1 MNTEF
6 LFDNIVYFPLLA
18 VVVAV
23 VYLIQFCSV
32 ISPCQIEF
40 NEESKSEMTI
50 MERYNMLSENA
61 FSIYIGCVLAGV
73 AVALVLSSSIILLML
88 MIVQLIYI
96 IPAGIIMFL
105 MYERSIKYWERY
117 GRGEMRKDKKSLT
130 LNKAQIYN

>member
-1 MNTEF
+1 MNTTF
-6 LFDNIVYFPLLA
+6 LFDNIFYFPLLLA
-18 VVVAV
+18 VVAI
-23 VYLIQFCSV
+23 VYAIQFCSV

>member
-6 LFDNIVYFPLLA
+6 LFDNIFYFPLLLA
-18 VVVAV
+18 VVAIVFA
-23 VYLIQFCSV
+23 IQFCSV
-32 ISPCQIEF
+32 ICPCQIEF
-40 NEESKSEMTI
+40 IEESKSEMTI

>member
-1 MNTEF
+1 
-6 LFDNIVYFPLLA
+6 
-18 VVVAV
+18 
-23 VYLIQFCSV
+23 
-32 ISPCQIEF
+32 
-40 NEESKSEMTI
+40 
-50 MERYNMLSENA
+50 
-61 FSIYIGCVLAGV
+61 
-73 AVALVLSSSIILLML
+73 ML